1 MFDDLEDERDI
12 KDFISPDF
20 LFASFSH
27 GTFSGGVR
35 PVEKWKEREKAS
47 VLVQR
52 LSYPTE
58 TVLPSKIPWNRI
70 VLSFKDSPRKP
81 LRWRPKERGRRRRQ
95 RSEDIENDISYLPDS
110 ISIRSVRSALSVL
123 LSPF

>member
-20 LFASFSH
+20 LFASSSH

-70 VLSFKDSPRKP
+70 VLSFKDSPK
-81 LRWRPKERGRRRRQ
+81 
-95 RSEDIENDISYLPDS
+95 
-110 ISIRSVRSALSVL
+110 
-123 LSPF
+123 